1 MKYIPEHVIEQ
12 SLSYPQYRSL
22 ISELQAAGK
31 TTGDNHSEAM
41 LHYTNMNVTR
51 MDRLDKTTKLIAEA
65 EAAVAGIDRPV
76 IWLTITEAWC
86 GDAAQILPVLHK
98 MAAASDQVGLRL
110 ILRDE
115 YPEIMDAF
123 LTNGGRSIPKVV
135 LLDAESKAVLG
146 SWGPRPEAVQQM
158 VMDAK
163 KDLEQIEDDSA
174 KKERYQELVAQAQ
187 KWYARDKTRS
197 IQEEFLAALEQSLSL
212 ESSTR

>member
-1 MKYIPEHVIEQ
+1 
-12 SLSYPQYRSL
+12 
-22 ISELQAAGK
+22 
-31 TTGDNHSEAM
+31 
-41 LHYTNMNVTR
+41 
-51 MDRLDKTTKLIAEA
+51 
-65 EAAVAGIDRPV
+65 
-76 IWLTITEAWC
+76 
-86 GDAAQILPVLHK
+86 
-98 MAAASDQVGLRL
+98 MAAASDQVDLRL

-163 KDLEQIEDDSA
+163 KDLEQIEDESA